1 MHIERDLHKKGGVL
15 FLKMLAFASSSRLN
29 KCFATFQTGV
39 LLHLK
44 NFKWR
49 IFEFTFD
56 KYKCQDQDLVDQI
69 KQTTYPLVSL
79 HVNYEV
85 LTLPELFW
93 TKTTLKLFQVQVKLF
108 MDLEDLWIIKALA
121 APFPVTFELSLPRVS
136 DHVTFQGVFV
146 GAPLSAFWTN
156 DFCLIVMLSHFVTQ
170 QCWCCIV
177 TRITLVTVNIF
188 DAFM

>member
-1 MHIERDLHKKGGVL
+1 MHIERDLHKKRGSSIFEGACICEL
-15 FLKMLAFASSSRLN
+15 QPAQQMLCHIPNRCAPSP
-29 KCFATFQTGV
+29 
-39 LLHLK
+39 K

-49 IFEFTFD
+49 ISEFTFD

-188 DAFM
+188 DTFM